1 MRDRL
6 HLTWWDPRRKEMHF
20 ASHHVWQDQSCCEC
34 IHRASR
40 VRKQAESFDTEI
52 IAHGQNIIRPVERT
66 ASVIG
71 RITVTV
77 ADAWS
82 FDSYESQSKSRRQ
95 LIVERSDES
104 CKTHTDTNKHCRALW
119 IPDFRK
125 ADSAAANNVTD
136 LLVETLRT
144 QKAENRIFDA
154 ITTFRLQPFLS
165 RFCQTWIAH
174 RLAP

>member
-1 MRDRL
+1 
-6 HLTWWDPRRKEMHF
+6 
-20 ASHHVWQDQSCCEC
+20 
-34 IHRASR
+34 
-40 VRKQAESFDTEI
+40 VRKQAEGFNAEI
-52 IAHGQNIIRPVERT
+52 IAHRQNIIRPVERT

-95 LIVERSDES
+95 LIIERSDES
-104 CKTHTDTNKHCRALW
+104 CEAHADTNEHGRTLW
-119 IPDFRK
+119 VSYLGK
-125 ADSAAANNVTD
+125 TNSAAANNVTD

-154 ITTFRLQPFLS
+154 ITTFRLQPFLG
-165 RFCQTWIAH
+165 RLCQTWIAD